1 MFREAIRQFSP
12 PPEECAASVVHVG
25 NLRVDSTG
33 NLYVLDGST
42 ILKFAPGAKG
52 NVAPIATISSSAF
65 TFVGGPI
72 AVQ

>member
-1 MFREAIRQFSP
+1 MGS
-12 PPEECAASVVHVG
+12 VG

-33 NLYVLDGST
+33 NLYVVEGST

-52 NVAPIATISSSAF
+52 NVAPIATISSGAF
-65 TFVGGPI
+65 TNPSGPI

>member
-1 MFREAIRQFSP
+1 MES
-12 PPEECAASVVHVG
+12 VG
-25 NLRVDSTG
+25 NLRVDSAG
-33 NLYVLDGST
+33 NLYVLEGST

-65 TFVGGPI
+65 TFAGGPI